1 MSYENM
7 QGFFESTTG
16 QIVSTVVLILL
27 FLGVLIGGKGKKTTT
42 KSLVTSALLVA
53 LSIVLNQ
60 ITFFQ
65 MPQGG
70 SVSPFSMLP
79 IVLCAYFFGTRRGV
93 MCGMCVGMI
102 DLIFKPYVI
111 HPMQLLL
118 DYPLAFGAI
127 GFAGLIFKLKKDGLI
142 PAYLFGVLGRYIC
155 AVLSGVIFF
164 GAYAPENFNPL
175 TWSLWYNLTYLGI
188 EAVITV
194 AILMIPSIRRAFKRL
209 KTELDQN

>member
-16 QIVSTVVLILL
+16 QVVSIIVLILL
-27 FLGVLIGGKGKKTTT
+27 FIGVHVGGKGQKVSTKT
-42 KSLVTSALLVA
+42 LVTSALLVA

-79 IVLCAYFFGTRRGV
+79 IVLCAYFFGTRRAV

-111 HPMQLLL
+111 HPVQLLL

-127 GFAGLIFKLKKDGLI
+127 GFAGLIFKLKKDGII
-142 PAYLFGVLGRYIC
+142 PAYLVGVLGRYIC

-164 GAYAPENFNPL
+164 GAYAPEGFNAL
-175 TWSLWYNLTYLGI
+175 TWSLWYNLTYLAI

-194 AILMIPSIRRAFKRL
+194 VILLIPSVRRAFIRL
-209 KTELDQN
+209 KKELDN

>member
-16 QIVSTVVLILL
+16 QVVSVIVLIIL
-27 FLGVLIGGKGKKTTT
+27 FAGVLIGGKGKKIST

-70 SVSPFSMLP
+70 SVSPFAMLP
-79 IVLCAYFFGTRRGV
+79 IVLCAYYFGTRRGV

-111 HPMQLLL
+111 HPVQLLL

-127 GFAGLIFKLKKDGLI
+127 GFAGLIFKMKKDGLI
-142 PAYLFGVLGRYIC
+142 PAYLFGVFCRYIC

-164 GAYAPENFNPL
+164 GAYAPEGFNAL
-175 TWSLWYNLTYLGI
+175 TWSLWYNLTYLAI
-188 EAVITV
+188 EALITV
-194 AILMIPSIRRAFKRL
+194 IILAIPSVRRAFIRL
-209 KTELDQN
+209 KTDLE